1 MDNDAQRGQN
11 RPQSSTRGS
20 GRERDMIPEPTI
32 RLFEADAYLTEAEGR
47 IVSVSDEGIRLD
59 RTLFYAESGGQ
70 PGDSGSL
77 TPDDGEAIEI
87 ADVNYAPGRITIVH
101 KPKSAQRSLLPGQ
114 PVRMKIDW
122 QRRYPHM
129 RMHTCL
135 HILCS
140 LVDAP
145 ITGCAI
151 HADHARLDFDL
162 EENTLD
168 KAELTER
175 MNDII
180 KQDIQVEVL
189 HWPISEVRARPALVR
204 TAFVA
209 PPEIGDTMRIVQI
222 LGVDIQPCGGTHVR
236 STGEIGSVFVR
247 KIEKKSRR
255 NRRVTVA
262 FAG

>member
-1 MDNDAQRGQN
+1 
-11 RPQSSTRGS
+11 
-20 GRERDMIPEPTI
+20 MIPVPTV
-32 RLFEADAYLTEAEGR
+32 RLFEADAYLTEAEGQ
-47 IVSVSDEGIRLD
+47 IVSVSEQGIRLD
-59 RTLFYAESGGQ
+59 RTLFYANSGGQ
-70 PGDSGSL
+70 PGDTGVL
-77 TPDDGEAIEI
+77 LLNDGQPIEI
-87 ADVNYAPGRITIVH
+87 ADANYAPGRITIVH
-101 KPKSAQRSLLPGQ
+101 MAKSLPHASAAGQ
-114 PVRMKIDW
+114 PVKMKIDW
-122 QRRYPHM
+122 QRRYQHM

-140 LVDAP
+140 LIDAP

-168 KAELTER
+168 KSALTER
-175 MNDII
+175 MNEII
-180 KQDIQVEVL
+180 GNDVPVEVM
-189 HWPISEVRARPALVR
+189 HWPISEVRSRPGLVR

-209 PPEIGDTMRIVQI
+209 PPEMGDTMRIVQI

-236 STGEIGSVFVR
+236 STGEIGEVFVR

-262 FAG
+262 FGTSPTA

>member
-1 MDNDAQRGQN
+1 
-11 RPQSSTRGS
+11 
-20 GRERDMIPEPTI
+20 MIPVPTG

-47 IVSVSDEGIRLD
+47 IVSVSEHGIRLD
-59 RTLFYAESGGQ
+59 RTLFYANSGGQ
-70 PGDSGSL
+70 PGDTGIL
-77 TPDDGEAIEI
+77 LLNDGQPIEI
-87 ADVNYAPGRITIVH
+87 ADANYAPGRITIVH
-101 KPKSAQRSLLPGQ
+101 TAKSLPPASAAGQ
-114 PVRMKIDW
+114 PVKMKIDW
-122 QRRYPHM
+122 QRRYQHM

-140 LVDAP
+140 LIDAP

-168 KAELTER
+168 KSALTVR
-175 MNDII
+175 MNEIVKSDVP
-180 KQDIQVEVL
+180 VEVM
-189 HWPISEVRARPALVR
+189 HWPISEVRSRPGLVR

-209 PPEIGDTMRIVQI
+209 PPEVGDTMRTAFVAPPEVGDTMRIVQI

-236 STGEIGSVFVR
+236 STGEIGDVFVR

-262 FAG
+262 FGTPPTA

>member
-1 MDNDAQRGQN
+1 
-11 RPQSSTRGS
+11 
-20 GRERDMIPEPTI
+20 MIPVPTV

-47 IVSVSDEGIRLD
+47 IVSVSEHGIRLD
-59 RTLFYAESGGQ
+59 RTLFYANSGGQ
-70 PGDSGSL
+70 PGDTGVL
-77 TPDDGEAIEI
+77 LLDDGQPIEI
-87 ADVNYAPGRITIVH
+87 ADANYAPGRITIVH
-101 KPKSAQRSLLPGQ
+101 TAKSLLPASAAGQ
-114 PVRMKIDW
+114 PVKMKIDW
-122 QRRYPHM
+122 ERRYQHM

-140 LVDAP
+140 LIDAP

-168 KAELTER
+168 KSALTER
-175 MNDII
+175 LNGII
-180 KQDIQVEVL
+180 KNDVPIEVM
-189 HWPISEVRARPALVR
+189 HWPISEVRSRPGLVR

-209 PPEIGDTMRIVQI
+209 PPEMGDTMRIVQI

-236 STGEIGSVFVR
+236 STGEIGEVFVR

-262 FAG
+262 FGMPPTA

>member
-1 MDNDAQRGQN
+1 
-11 RPQSSTRGS
+11 
-20 GRERDMIPEPTI
+20 MIPAPTI
-32 RLFEADAYLTEAEGR
+32 RLFEADAYLTEAEGQ
-47 IVSVSDEGIRLD
+47 IVSVSEQGIRLD
-59 RTLFYAESGGQ
+59 RTLFYANSGGQ
-70 PGDSGSL
+70 PGDTGVL
-77 TPDDGEAIEI
+77 LLNDGQPIEI
-87 ADVNYAPGRITIVH
+87 ADANYAPGRITIVH
-101 KPKSAQRSLLPGQ
+101 MAKSLPHASAAGQ
-114 PVRMKIDW
+114 PVKMKIDW
-122 QRRYPHM
+122 QRRYQHM

-140 LVDAP
+140 LIDAP

-168 KAELTER
+168 KSALTER
-175 MNDII
+175 MNEII
-180 KQDIQVEVL
+180 KKDVPVEAM
-189 HWPISEVRARPALVR
+189 HWPISEVRSRPGLVR

-209 PPEIGDTMRIVQI
+209 PPEMGDTMRIVQI

-236 STGEIGSVFVR
+236 STGEIGEVFVR

-262 FAG
+262 FGTSPTA